1 METKA
6 FSMQSPEAIA
16 KQYGGNK
23 QKIAQAMQLGII
35 DPTAGTLAGMFID
48 RMRAAAQ
55 AEQAPQQTVAQ
66 KTFAPPAPPQQQMP
80 QQQQMP
86 PQAPPQAGLGA
97 TPPAGQAPPM
107 GMAAGGMVAFADGG
121 MGMPSGGLPS
131 LQVPD
136 DMFNSSLGNSGDDQQ
151 YADGGIVSFADG
163 GPDPLAWMKSKV
175 TSPYGQ
181 RSAGMHQGV
190 DFGVGSGTPIGV
202 PVGGTVVVAKKDDIN
217 GNYVVVQHPDGS
229 RSSYSHLSGFNVKEG
244 DPVNAGDILGLSG
257 STGRVRS
264 STGGDGSHLHFGVRD
279 AERNRIDPAGFLK
292 NPSLSGVAKDNAAP
306 ASAPA
311 TGGTRVPTLANYV
324 EPDLT
329 KNLESDAV
337 AGMSFY
343 DKYAPQTRKAADMLT
358 KEADR
363 LSDPETV
370 KKQERDDK
378 WMALAE
384 FGFKLAGSNS
394 PYFLQAVG
402 EAATASLPGMKADKK
417 EREAR
422 RLDAIKMYAQA
433 EGITNEMAS
442 KRVTAGMSFAK
453 DKLEIKDR
461 SIARVADLAKAAAN
475 DATQIEVAN
484 INRDSALEVA
494 KERTATE
501 IKASEKLTNAERL
514 KLQAQLAL
522 IPQQATENVDSRL
535 TSDSIYQNLEGKDGT
550 ELQQKRTAY
559 RAKLIATEEA
569 RLVAAINALIGP
581 PAGTPP
587 PATANTPKEG
597 QKSVATDG
605 RKIIY
610 KNGRWEFI
618 EKKS

>member
-66 KTFAPPAPPQQQMP
+66 QVFAPPAPPQQQMP

-121 MGMPSGGLPS
+121 GLPS

-151 YADGGIVSFADG
+151 YADGGIVSFAAGSPGMLDLYDDVEQQESG
-163 GPDPLAWMKSKV
+163 GNQNAVSPAGARGVMQLMPGTMKDP
-175 TSPYGQ
+175 G
-181 RSAGMHQGV
+181 
-190 DFGVGSGTPIGV
+190 FGVPTMAELRARGLSEEAANRLVGQKYLEAMYKKYGNKTTALMAYNWGPGNTDKWLASGADPKKV
-202 PVGGTVVVAKKDDIN
+202 PSETR
-217 GNYVVVQHPDGS
+217 NYVKSVM
-229 RSSYSHLSGFNVKEG
+229 
-244 DPVNAGDILGLSG
+244 
-257 STGRVRS
+257 
-264 STGGDGSHLHFGVRD
+264 GG
-279 AERNRIDPAGFLK
+279 
-292 NPSLSGVAKDNAAP
+292 NAAP

-329 KNLESDAV
+329 KDLESDAV
-337 AGMSFY
+337 AGMAFY

-363 LSDPETV
+363 LSDPATV

-402 EAATASLPGMKADKK
+402 EAANATLPGMKADKK

-442 KRVTAGMSFAK
+442 KRVTAGMSYAK

-461 SIARVADLAKAAAN
+461 SIARVADLAKSAASN
-475 DATQIEVAN
+475 ATQLEVVDRQVAGN
-484 INRDSALEVA
+484 LAVA
-494 KERTATE
+494 KEQTE
-501 IKASEKLTNAERL
+501 AAITSSEKLDNAA
-514 KLQAQLAL
+514 KINLQAQLAKV
-522 IPQQATENVDSRL
+522 PQQATDNVDSRL
-535 TSDSIYQNLEGKDGT
+535 TSDQGYINRKGKPA
-550 ELQQKRTAY
+550 EQAAY
-559 RAKLIATEEA
+559 RAQLIAAEEA
-569 RLVAAINALIGP
+569 RLVAAIQALIGP
-581 PAGTPP
+581 TSGDIDFKTLA
-587 PATANTPKEG
+587 
-597 QKSVATDG
+597 
-605 RKIIY
+605 
-610 KNGRWEFI
+610 KN
-618 EKKS
+618 K

>member
-66 KTFAPPAPPQQQMP
+66 QVFAPPAPPQQQMP

-121 MGMPSGGLPS
+121 GLPS

-151 YADGGIVSFADG
+151 YADGGIVSFAAGSPGMLDLYDDVEQQESG
-163 GPDPLAWMKSKV
+163 GNQNAVSPAGARGVMQLMPGTMKDP
-175 TSPYGQ
+175 G
-181 RSAGMHQGV
+181 
-190 DFGVGSGTPIGV
+190 FGVPTMAELRARGLSEEAANRLVGQKYLEAMYKKYGNKTTALMAYNWGPGNTDKWLASGADPKKV
-202 PVGGTVVVAKKDDIN
+202 PSETR
-217 GNYVVVQHPDGS
+217 NYVKSVM
-229 RSSYSHLSGFNVKEG
+229 
-244 DPVNAGDILGLSG
+244 
-257 STGRVRS
+257 
-264 STGGDGSHLHFGVRD
+264 GG
-279 AERNRIDPAGFLK
+279 
-292 NPSLSGVAKDNAAP
+292 NAAP

-329 KNLESDAV
+329 KDLESDAV
-337 AGMSFY
+337 AGMAFY

-363 LSDPETV
+363 LSDPATV

-402 EAATASLPGMKADKK
+402 EAANATLPGMKADKK

-442 KRVTAGMSFAK
+442 KRVTAGMSYAK

-461 SIARVADLAKAAAN
+461 SIARVADIAKAAAN

-484 INRDSALEVA
+484 INRDSALDVA
-494 KERTATE
+494 KENVKGQ
-501 IKASEKLTNAERL
+501 IDASEKLSNAERL
-514 KLQAQLAL
+514 KLQAQLAK
-522 IPQQATENVDSRL
+522 IPQQATENVDARL
-535 TSDSIYQNLEGKDGT
+535 TSNAAYQQLTGKDGP
-550 ELQQKRTAY
+550 ELQQRRTAF
-559 RAKLIATEEA
+559 RAQEIVAEQA
-569 RLVAAINALIGP
+569 RLVAAIQALIGP
-581 PAGTPP
+581 TSGDIDFVELDKTKA
-587 PATANTPKEG
+587 K
-597 QKSVATDG
+597 
-605 RKIIY
+605 
-610 KNGRWEFI
+610 
-618 EKKS
+618 

>member
-66 KTFAPPAPPQQQMP
+66 QVFAPPAPPQQQMP

-121 MGMPSGGLPS
+121 GLPS

-151 YADGGIVSFADG
+151 YADGGIVSFAAGSPGMLDLYDDVEQQESG
-163 GPDPLAWMKSKV
+163 GNQNAVSPAGARGVMQLMPGTMKDP
-175 TSPYGQ
+175 G
-181 RSAGMHQGV
+181 
-190 DFGVGSGTPIGV
+190 FGVPTM
-202 PVGGTVVVAKKDDIN
+202 AEL
-217 GNYVVVQHPDGS
+217 
-229 RSSYSHLSGFNVKEG
+229 R
-244 DPVNAGDILGLSG
+244 ARGLSEEAANRLVG
-257 STGRVRS
+257 QKYLEAMYKKYGNKTTALMAYNWGPGNTDKWLASGADPKEVPSETRDYVKS
-264 STGGDGSHLHFGVRD
+264 VMGG
-279 AERNRIDPAGFLK
+279 
-292 NPSLSGVAKDNAAP
+292 NAAP

-329 KNLESDAV
+329 KDLESDAV
-337 AGMSFY
+337 AGMAFY

-363 LSDPETV
+363 LSDPATV

-402 EAATASLPGMKADKK
+402 EAANATLPGMKADKK

-442 KRVTAGMSFAK
+442 KRVTAGMSYAK

-461 SIARVADLAKAAAN
+461 SIARVADIAKAAAN

-484 INRDSALEVA
+484 INRESALDVA
-494 KERTATE
+494 KENVRGQ
-501 IKASEKLTNAERL
+501 IDASTKLSNAERL
-514 KLQAQLAL
+514 KLQAQLAK
-522 IPQQATENVDSRL
+522 IPQQATENVDARL
-535 TSDSIYQNLEGKDGT
+535 TSNAAYQQLTGKDGP
-550 ELQQKRTAY
+550 ELQQKRTAF
-559 RAKLIATEEA
+559 RAQEIVAEQA
-569 RLVAAINALIGP
+569 RLVAAIQALIGP
-581 PAGTPP
+581 TSGDIDFAELDKTK
-587 PATANTPKEG
+587 AK
-597 QKSVATDG
+597 
-605 RKIIY
+605 
-610 KNGRWEFI
+610 
-618 EKKS
+618 

>member
-66 KTFAPPAPPQQQMP
+66 QVFAPPAPPQQQMP

-121 MGMPSGGLPS
+121 GLPS

-151 YADGGIVSFADG
+151 YADGGIVSFAAGSPGMLDLYDDVEQQESGGNQNAVSPDG
-163 GPDPLAWMKSKV
+163 ARGVMQLMPGTMKDP
-175 TSPYGQ
+175 G
-181 RSAGMHQGV
+181 
-190 DFGVGSGTPIGV
+190 FGVPTMAELRARGLSEEAANRLVGQKYLEAMYKKYGNKTTALMAYNWGPGNTDKWLASGADPKKV
-202 PVGGTVVVAKKDDIN
+202 PSETR
-217 GNYVVVQHPDGS
+217 NYVKSVM
-229 RSSYSHLSGFNVKEG
+229 
-244 DPVNAGDILGLSG
+244 
-257 STGRVRS
+257 
-264 STGGDGSHLHFGVRD
+264 GG
-279 AERNRIDPAGFLK
+279 
-292 NPSLSGVAKDNAAP
+292 NAAP

-337 AGMSFY
+337 AGMAFY

-363 LSDPETV
+363 LSDPATV

-402 EAATASLPGMKADKK
+402 EAANATLPGMKADKK

-442 KRVTAGMSFAK
+442 KRVTAGMSYAK

-461 SIARVADLAKAAAN
+461 SIARVADLAKSAASN
-475 DATQIEVAN
+475 ATQLEVVDRQVAGN
-484 INRDSALEVA
+484 LAVA
-494 KERTATE
+494 KENVRGQ
-501 IKASEKLTNAERL
+501 IDASTKLSNAERL
-514 KLQAQLAL
+514 KLQAQLAK
-522 IPQQATENVDSRL
+522 IPQQATENVDARL
-535 TSDSIYQNLEGKDGT
+535 TSNAAYQQLTGKDGP
-550 ELQQKRTAY
+550 ELQQRRTAF
-559 RAKLIATEEA
+559 RAQEIVAEQA
-569 RLVAAINALIGP
+569 RLVAAIQALIGP
-581 PAGTPP
+581 TSGDIDFAELDKTK
-587 PATANTPKEG
+587 AK
-597 QKSVATDG
+597 
-605 RKIIY
+605 
-610 KNGRWEFI
+610 
-618 EKKS
+618 

>member
-66 KTFAPPAPPQQQMP
+66 QVFAPPAPPQQQMP

-121 MGMPSGGLPS
+121 GLPS

-151 YADGGIVSFADG
+151 YADGGIVSFAAGSPGMLDLYDDVEQQESG
-163 GPDPLAWMKSKV
+163 GNQNAVSPAGARGVMQLMPGTMKDP
-175 TSPYGQ
+175 G
-181 RSAGMHQGV
+181 
-190 DFGVGSGTPIGV
+190 FGVPTM
-202 PVGGTVVVAKKDDIN
+202 AEL
-217 GNYVVVQHPDGS
+217 
-229 RSSYSHLSGFNVKEG
+229 R
-244 DPVNAGDILGLSG
+244 ARGLSEEAANRLVG
-257 STGRVRS
+257 QKYLEAMYKKYGNKTTALMAYNWGPGNTDKWLASGADPKEVPSETRDYVKS
-264 STGGDGSHLHFGVRD
+264 VMGG
-279 AERNRIDPAGFLK
+279 
-292 NPSLSGVAKDNAAP
+292 NAAP

-329 KNLESDAV
+329 KDLESDAV
-337 AGMSFY
+337 AGMAFY

-363 LSDPETV
+363 LSDPATV

-402 EAATASLPGMKADKK
+402 EAANATLPGMKADKK

-442 KRVTAGMSFAK
+442 KRVTAGMSYAK

-461 SIARVADLAKAAAN
+461 SIARVADIAKAAAN

-484 INRDSALEVA
+484 INRESALDVA
-494 KERTATE
+494 KENVRGQ
-501 IKASEKLTNAERL
+501 IDASEKLSNAERL
-514 KLQAQLAL
+514 KLQAQLAK
-522 IPQQATENVDSRL
+522 IPQQATENVDARL
-535 TSDSIYQNLEGKDGT
+535 TSNAAYQQLTGKDGP
-550 ELQQKRTAY
+550 ELQQRRTAF
-559 RAKLIATEEA
+559 RAQEIVAEQA
-569 RLVAAINALIGP
+569 RLVAAIQALIGP
-581 PAGTPP
+581 TSGDIDFAELDKTK
-587 PATANTPKEG
+587 AK
-597 QKSVATDG
+597 
-605 RKIIY
+605 
-610 KNGRWEFI
+610 
-618 EKKS
+618 

>member
-66 KTFAPPAPPQQQMP
+66 QVFAPPAPPQQQMP

-121 MGMPSGGLPS
+121 GLPS

-151 YADGGIVSFADG
+151 YADGGIVSFAAGSPGMLDLYDDVEQQESG
-163 GPDPLAWMKSKV
+163 GNQNAVSPAGARGVMQLMPGTMKDPGFGVPTMAELRARGLSEEAANRLVGQKYLEAMYKKYGNKTTALMAYNWGPDNTDKWLASGADPKKV
-175 TSPYGQ
+175 PSET
-181 RSAGMHQGV
+181 R
-190 DFGVGSGTPIGV
+190 
-202 PVGGTVVVAKKDDIN
+202 
-217 GNYVVVQHPDGS
+217 NYVKSVMG
-229 RSSYSHLSGFNVKEG
+229 G
-244 DPVNAGDILGLSG
+244 NA
-257 STGRVRS
+257 
-264 STGGDGSHLHFGVRD
+264 
-279 AERNRIDPAGFLK
+279 APA
-292 NPSLSGVAKDNAAP
+292 SAP

-329 KNLESDAV
+329 KDLESDAV
-337 AGMSFY
+337 AGMAFY

-363 LSDPETV
+363 LSDPATV

-402 EAATASLPGMKADKK
+402 EAANATLPGMKADKK

-442 KRVTAGMSFAK
+442 KRVTAGMSYAK

-461 SIARVADLAKAAAN
+461 SIARVADIAKAAAN

-484 INRDSALEVA
+484 INRESALDVA
-494 KERTATE
+494 KENVRGQ
-501 IKASEKLTNAERL
+501 IDASEKLSNAERL
-514 KLQAQLAL
+514 KLQAQLAK
-522 IPQQATENVDSRL
+522 IPQQATENVDARL
-535 TSDSIYQNLEGKDGT
+535 KSNAAYQKLTGKDGP
-550 ELQQKRTAY
+550 ELQQKRNEF
-559 RAKLIATEEA
+559 RAQEIAVEQA
-569 RLVAAINALIGP
+569 RLVAALQALIGP
-581 PAGTPP
+581 TSGDIDFAELDKTK
-587 PATANTPKEG
+587 AK
-597 QKSVATDG
+597 
-605 RKIIY
+605 
-610 KNGRWEFI
+610 
-618 EKKS
+618 

>member
-66 KTFAPPAPPQQQMP
+66 QVFAPPAPPQQQMP

-121 MGMPSGGLPS
+121 GLPS

-151 YADGGIVSFADG
+151 YADGGIVSFAAGSPGMLDLYDDVEQQESG
-163 GPDPLAWMKSKV
+163 GNQNAVSPAGARGVMQLMPGTMKDP
-175 TSPYGQ
+175 G
-181 RSAGMHQGV
+181 
-190 DFGVGSGTPIGV
+190 FGVPTM
-202 PVGGTVVVAKKDDIN
+202 AEL
-217 GNYVVVQHPDGS
+217 
-229 RSSYSHLSGFNVKEG
+229 R
-244 DPVNAGDILGLSG
+244 ARGLSEEAANRLVG
-257 STGRVRS
+257 QKYLEAMYKKYGNKTTALMAYNWGPGNTDKWLASGADPKEVPSETRDYVKS
-264 STGGDGSHLHFGVRD
+264 VMGG
-279 AERNRIDPAGFLK
+279 
-292 NPSLSGVAKDNAAP
+292 NAAP

-329 KNLESDAV
+329 KDLESDAV
-337 AGMSFY
+337 AGMAFY

-363 LSDPETV
+363 LSDPATV

-402 EAATASLPGMKADKK
+402 EAANATLPGMKADKK

-442 KRVTAGMSFAK
+442 KRVTAGMSYAK

-484 INRDSALEVA
+484 INRGSALDVA
-494 KERTATE
+494 KENVRGQ
-501 IKASEKLTNAERL
+501 IDASTKLSNAERL
-514 KLQAQLAL
+514 KLQAQLAK
-522 IPQQATENVDSRL
+522 IPQQATENVDARL
-535 TSDSIYQNLEGKDGT
+535 TSNAAYQQLTGKDGP
-550 ELQQKRTAY
+550 ELQQRRTAF
-559 RAKLIATEEA
+559 RAQEIVAEQA
-569 RLVAAINALIGP
+569 RLVAAIQALIGP
-581 PAGTPP
+581 TSGDIDFAELDKTK
-587 PATANTPKEG
+587 AK
-597 QKSVATDG
+597 
-605 RKIIY
+605 
-610 KNGRWEFI
+610 
-618 EKKS
+618 

>member
-66 KTFAPPAPPQQQMP
+66 QVFAPPAPPQQQMP

-121 MGMPSGGLPS
+121 GLPS

-151 YADGGIVSFADG
+151 YADGGIVSFAAGSPGMLDLYDDVEQQESG
-163 GPDPLAWMKSKV
+163 GNQNAVSPAGARGVMQLMPGTMKDP
-175 TSPYGQ
+175 G
-181 RSAGMHQGV
+181 
-190 DFGVGSGTPIGV
+190 FGVPTMAELRARGLSEEAANRLVGQKYLEAMYKKYGNKTTALMAYNWGPGNTDKWLASGADPKKV
-202 PVGGTVVVAKKDDIN
+202 PSETR
-217 GNYVVVQHPDGS
+217 NYVKSVM
-229 RSSYSHLSGFNVKEG
+229 
-244 DPVNAGDILGLSG
+244 
-257 STGRVRS
+257 
-264 STGGDGSHLHFGVRD
+264 GG
-279 AERNRIDPAGFLK
+279 
-292 NPSLSGVAKDNAAP
+292 NAAP

-329 KNLESDAV
+329 KDLESDAV
-337 AGMSFY
+337 AGMAFY

-363 LSDPETV
+363 LSDPATV

-402 EAATASLPGMKADKK
+402 EAANATLPGMKADKK

-442 KRVTAGMSFAK
+442 KRVTAGMSYAK

-461 SIARVADLAKAAAN
+461 SIARVADLAKSAASN
-475 DATQIEVAN
+475 ATQLEVVDRQVAGN
-484 INRDSALEVA
+484 LAVA
-494 KERTATE
+494 KEQT
-501 IKASEKLTNAERL
+501 KAAITSSEKLDNAA
-514 KLQAQLAL
+514 KINLQAQLAKV
-522 IPQQATENVDSRL
+522 PQQATDNVDSRL
-535 TSDSIYQNLEGKDGT
+535 TSDQGYINRKGKPA
-550 ELQQKRTAY
+550 EQAAY
-559 RAKLIATEEA
+559 RAQLIAAEEA
-569 RLVAAINALIGP
+569 RLVAAIQALIGP
-581 PAGTPP
+581 TSGDIDFKTLA
-587 PATANTPKEG
+587 
-597 QKSVATDG
+597 
-605 RKIIY
+605 
-610 KNGRWEFI
+610 KN
-618 EKKS
+618 K

>member
-66 KTFAPPAPPQQQMP
+66 QVFAPPAPPQQQMP

-121 MGMPSGGLPS
+121 GLPS

-151 YADGGIVSFADG
+151 YADGGIVSFAAGSPGMLDLYDDVEQQESG
-163 GPDPLAWMKSKV
+163 GNQNAVSPAGARGVMQLMPGTMKDPGFGVPTMAELRARGLSEEAANRLVGQKYLEAMYKKYGNKTTALMAYNWGPDNTDKWLASGADPKKV
-175 TSPYGQ
+175 PSET
-181 RSAGMHQGV
+181 R
-190 DFGVGSGTPIGV
+190 
-202 PVGGTVVVAKKDDIN
+202 
-217 GNYVVVQHPDGS
+217 NYVKSVMG
-229 RSSYSHLSGFNVKEG
+229 G
-244 DPVNAGDILGLSG
+244 NA
-257 STGRVRS
+257 
-264 STGGDGSHLHFGVRD
+264 
-279 AERNRIDPAGFLK
+279 APA
-292 NPSLSGVAKDNAAP
+292 SAP

-329 KNLESDAV
+329 KDLESDAV
-337 AGMSFY
+337 AGMAFY

-363 LSDPETV
+363 LSDPATV

-402 EAATASLPGMKADKK
+402 EAANATLPGMKADKK

-442 KRVTAGMSFAK
+442 KRVTAGMSYAK

-461 SIARVADLAKAAAN
+461 SIARVADIAKAAAN

-484 INRDSALEVA
+484 INRESALDVA
-494 KERTATE
+494 KENVRGQ
-501 IKASEKLTNAERL
+501 IDASEKLSNAERL
-514 KLQAQLAL
+514 KLQAQLAK
-522 IPQQATENVDSRL
+522 IPQQATENVDARL
-535 TSDSIYQNLEGKDGT
+535 KSNAAYQKLTGKDGP
-550 ELQQKRTAY
+550 ELQQKRNVF
-559 RAKLIATEEA
+559 RAQEIAVEQA
-569 RLVAAINALIGP
+569 RLVAALQALIGP
-581 PAGTPP
+581 TSGDIDFVELDKTEA
-587 PATANTPKEG
+587 K
-597 QKSVATDG
+597 
-605 RKIIY
+605 
-610 KNGRWEFI
+610 
-618 EKKS
+618 

>member
-66 KTFAPPAPPQQQMP
+66 QVFAPPAPPQQQMP

-121 MGMPSGGLPS
+121 GLPS

-151 YADGGIVSFADG
+151 YADGGIVSFAAGSPGMLDLYDDVEQQESG
-163 GPDPLAWMKSKV
+163 GNQNAVSPAGARGVMQLMPGTMKDP
-175 TSPYGQ
+175 G
-181 RSAGMHQGV
+181 
-190 DFGVGSGTPIGV
+190 FGVPTM
-202 PVGGTVVVAKKDDIN
+202 AEL
-217 GNYVVVQHPDGS
+217 
-229 RSSYSHLSGFNVKEG
+229 R
-244 DPVNAGDILGLSG
+244 ARGLSEEAANRLVG
-257 STGRVRS
+257 QKYLEAMYKKYGNKTTALMAYNWGPGNTDKWLASGADPKEVPSETRDYVKS
-264 STGGDGSHLHFGVRD
+264 VMGG
-279 AERNRIDPAGFLK
+279 
-292 NPSLSGVAKDNAAP
+292 NAAP

-329 KNLESDAV
+329 KDLESDAV
-337 AGMSFY
+337 AGMAFY

-363 LSDPETV
+363 LSDPATV

-402 EAATASLPGMKADKK
+402 EAANATLPGMKADKK

-442 KRVTAGMSFAK
+442 KRVTAGMSYAK

-461 SIARVADLAKAAAN
+461 SIARVADVAKAAAN

-484 INRDSALEVA
+484 INRASALDVA
-494 KERTATE
+494 KENVRGQ
-501 IKASEKLTNAERL
+501 IDASTKLSNAERL
-514 KLQAQLAL
+514 KLQAQLAK
-522 IPQQATENVDSRL
+522 IPQQATENVDARL
-535 TSDSIYQNLEGKDGT
+535 TSNAAYQQLTGKDGP
-550 ELQQKRTAY
+550 ELQQRRTAF
-559 RAKLIATEEA
+559 RAQEIVAEQA
-569 RLVAAINALIGP
+569 RLVAAIQALIGP
-581 PAGTPP
+581 TSGDIDFVELDKTEA
-587 PATANTPKEG
+587 K
-597 QKSVATDG
+597 
-605 RKIIY
+605 
-610 KNGRWEFI
+610 
-618 EKKS
+618 

>member
-66 KTFAPPAPPQQQMP
+66 QVFAPPAPPQQQMP

-121 MGMPSGGLPS
+121 GLPS

-151 YADGGIVSFADG
+151 YADGGIVSFAAGSPGMLDLYDDVEQQESGGNQNAVSPDG
-163 GPDPLAWMKSKV
+163 ARGVMQLMPGTMKDP
-175 TSPYGQ
+175 G
-181 RSAGMHQGV
+181 
-190 DFGVGSGTPIGV
+190 FGVPTMAELRARGLSEEAANRLVGQKYLEAMYKKYGNKTTALMAYNWGPGNTDKWLASGADPKKV
-202 PVGGTVVVAKKDDIN
+202 PSETR
-217 GNYVVVQHPDGS
+217 NYVKSVM
-229 RSSYSHLSGFNVKEG
+229 
-244 DPVNAGDILGLSG
+244 
-257 STGRVRS
+257 
-264 STGGDGSHLHFGVRD
+264 GG
-279 AERNRIDPAGFLK
+279 
-292 NPSLSGVAKDNAAP
+292 NAAP

-329 KNLESDAV
+329 KDLESDAV
-337 AGMSFY
+337 AGMAFY

-363 LSDPETV
+363 LSDPATV

-402 EAATASLPGMKADKK
+402 EAANATLPGMKADKK

-442 KRVTAGMSFAK
+442 KRVTAGMSYAK

-461 SIARVADLAKAAAN
+461 SIARVADIAKAAAN

-484 INRDSALEVA
+484 INRDSALDVA
-494 KERTATE
+494 KENVRGQ
-501 IKASEKLTNAERL
+501 IDASTKLSNAERL
-514 KLQAQLAL
+514 KLQAQLAK
-522 IPQQATENVDSRL
+522 IPQQATENVDARL
-535 TSDSIYQNLEGKDGT
+535 ASNAAYQQLTGKDGP
-550 ELQQKRTAY
+550 ELQQRRTAF
-559 RAKLIATEEA
+559 RAQEIVAEQA
-569 RLVAAINALIGP
+569 RLVAAIQALIGP
-581 PAGTPP
+581 TSGDIDFAELDKTK
-587 PATANTPKEG
+587 AK
-597 QKSVATDG
+597 
-605 RKIIY
+605 
-610 KNGRWEFI
+610 
-618 EKKS
+618 

>member
-66 KTFAPPAPPQQQMP
+66 QVFAPPAPPQQQMP

-121 MGMPSGGLPS
+121 GLPS

-151 YADGGIVSFADG
+151 YADGGIVSFAAGSPGMLDLYDDVEQQESG
-163 GPDPLAWMKSKV
+163 GNQNAVSPAGARGVMQLMPGTMKDP
-175 TSPYGQ
+175 G
-181 RSAGMHQGV
+181 
-190 DFGVGSGTPIGV
+190 FGVPTM
-202 PVGGTVVVAKKDDIN
+202 AEL
-217 GNYVVVQHPDGS
+217 
-229 RSSYSHLSGFNVKEG
+229 R
-244 DPVNAGDILGLSG
+244 ARGLSEEAANRLVG
-257 STGRVRS
+257 QKYLEAMYKKYGNKTTALMAYNWGPGNTDKWLASGADPKEVPSETRDYVKS
-264 STGGDGSHLHFGVRD
+264 VMGG
-279 AERNRIDPAGFLK
+279 
-292 NPSLSGVAKDNAAP
+292 NAAP

-329 KNLESDAV
+329 KDLESDAV
-337 AGMSFY
+337 AGMAFY

-363 LSDPETV
+363 LSDPATV

-402 EAATASLPGMKADKK
+402 EAANATLPGMKADKK

-442 KRVTAGMSFAK
+442 KRVTAGMSYAK

-461 SIARVADLAKAAAN
+461 SIARVADIAKAAAN

-484 INRDSALEVA
+484 INRASALDVA
-494 KERTATE
+494 KENVRGQ
-501 IKASEKLTNAERL
+501 IDASTKLSNAERL
-514 KLQAQLAL
+514 KLQAQLAK
-522 IPQQATENVDSRL
+522 IPQQATENVDARL
-535 TSDSIYQNLEGKDGT
+535 TSNAAYQQLTGKDGP
-550 ELQQKRTAY
+550 ELQQRRTAF
-559 RAKLIATEEA
+559 RAQEIVAEQA
-569 RLVAAINALIGP
+569 RLVAAIQALIGP
-581 PAGTPP
+581 TSGDIDFVELDKTEA
-587 PATANTPKEG
+587 K
-597 QKSVATDG
+597 
-605 RKIIY
+605 
-610 KNGRWEFI
+610 
-618 EKKS
+618 

>member
-66 KTFAPPAPPQQQMP
+66 QVFAPPAPPQQQMP

-121 MGMPSGGLPS
+121 GLPS

-151 YADGGIVSFADG
+151 YADGGIVSFAAGSPGMLDLYDDVEQQESG
-163 GPDPLAWMKSKV
+163 GNQNAVSPAGARGVMQLMPGTMKDP
-175 TSPYGQ
+175 G
-181 RSAGMHQGV
+181 
-190 DFGVGSGTPIGV
+190 FGVPTMAELRARGLSEEAANRLVGQKYLEAMYKKYGNKTTALMAYNWGPGNTDKWLASGADPKKV
-202 PVGGTVVVAKKDDIN
+202 PSETR
-217 GNYVVVQHPDGS
+217 NYVKSVM
-229 RSSYSHLSGFNVKEG
+229 
-244 DPVNAGDILGLSG
+244 
-257 STGRVRS
+257 
-264 STGGDGSHLHFGVRD
+264 GG
-279 AERNRIDPAGFLK
+279 
-292 NPSLSGVAKDNAAP
+292 NAAP

-329 KNLESDAV
+329 KDLESDAV
-337 AGMSFY
+337 AGMAFY

-363 LSDPETV
+363 LSDPATV

-402 EAATASLPGMKADKK
+402 EAANATLPGMKADKK

-442 KRVTAGMSFAK
+442 KRVTAGMSYAK

-461 SIARVADLAKAAAN
+461 SIARVADLAKSAASN
-475 DATQIEVAN
+475 ATQLEVVDRQVAGN
-484 INRDSALEVA
+484 LAVA
-494 KERTATE
+494 KENVRGQ
-501 IKASEKLTNAERL
+501 IDASTKLSNAERL
-514 KLQAQLAL
+514 KLQAQLAK
-522 IPQQATENVDSRL
+522 IPQQATENVDARL
-535 TSDSIYQNLEGKDGT
+535 ASNAAYQQLKGKDST
-550 ELQQKRTAY
+550 ELQQKKTAF
-559 RAKLIATEEA
+559 RAQEIVAEQA
-569 RLVAAINALIGP
+569 RLVAAIQALIGP
-581 PAGTPP
+581 TSGDIDFAELDKTK
-587 PATANTPKEG
+587 AK
-597 QKSVATDG
+597 
-605 RKIIY
+605 
-610 KNGRWEFI
+610 
-618 EKKS
+618 

>member
-66 KTFAPPAPPQQQMP
+66 QVFAPPAPPQQQMP

-121 MGMPSGGLPS
+121 GLPS

-151 YADGGIVSFADG
+151 YADGGIVSFAAGSPGMLDLYDDVEQQESG
-163 GPDPLAWMKSKV
+163 GNQNAVSPAGARGVMQLMPGTMKDP
-175 TSPYGQ
+175 G
-181 RSAGMHQGV
+181 
-190 DFGVGSGTPIGV
+190 FGVPTM
-202 PVGGTVVVAKKDDIN
+202 AEL
-217 GNYVVVQHPDGS
+217 
-229 RSSYSHLSGFNVKEG
+229 R
-244 DPVNAGDILGLSG
+244 ARGLSEEAANRLVG
-257 STGRVRS
+257 QKYLEAMYKKYGNKTTALMAYNWGPGNTDKWLASGADPKEVPSETRDYVKS
-264 STGGDGSHLHFGVRD
+264 VMGG
-279 AERNRIDPAGFLK
+279 
-292 NPSLSGVAKDNAAP
+292 NAAP

-329 KNLESDAV
+329 KDLESDAV
-337 AGMSFY
+337 AGMAFY

-363 LSDPETV
+363 LSDPATV

-402 EAATASLPGMKADKK
+402 EAANATLPGMKADKK

-442 KRVTAGMSFAK
+442 KRVTAGMSYAK

-461 SIARVADLAKAAAN
+461 SIARVADLAKSAASN
-475 DATQIEVAN
+475 ATQLEVVDRQVAGN
-484 INRDSALEVA
+484 LAVA
-494 KERTATE
+494 KEQTE
-501 IKASEKLTNAERL
+501 AAITSSEKLDNAA
-514 KLQAQLAL
+514 KINLQAQLAKV
-522 IPQQATENVDSRL
+522 PQQATDNVDSRL
-535 TSDSIYQNLEGKDGT
+535 TSDQGYINRKGKPA
-550 ELQQKRTAY
+550 EQAAY
-559 RAKLIATEEA
+559 RAQLIAAEEA
-569 RLVAAINALIGP
+569 RLVAAIQALIGP
-581 PAGTPP
+581 TSGDIDFKTLA
-587 PATANTPKEG
+587 
-597 QKSVATDG
+597 
-605 RKIIY
+605 
-610 KNGRWEFI
+610 KN
-618 EKKS
+618 K

>member
-66 KTFAPPAPPQQQMP
+66 QVFAPPAPPQQQMP

-121 MGMPSGGLPS
+121 GLPS

-151 YADGGIVSFADG
+151 YADGGIVSFAAGSPGMLDLYDDVEQQESG
-163 GPDPLAWMKSKV
+163 GNQNAVSPAGARGVMQLMPGTMKDP
-175 TSPYGQ
+175 G
-181 RSAGMHQGV
+181 
-190 DFGVGSGTPIGV
+190 FGVPTM
-202 PVGGTVVVAKKDDIN
+202 AEL
-217 GNYVVVQHPDGS
+217 
-229 RSSYSHLSGFNVKEG
+229 R
-244 DPVNAGDILGLSG
+244 ARGLSEEAANRLVG
-257 STGRVRS
+257 QKYLEAMYKKYGNKTTALMAYNWGPGNTDKWLASGADPKEVPSETRDYVKS
-264 STGGDGSHLHFGVRD
+264 VMGG
-279 AERNRIDPAGFLK
+279 
-292 NPSLSGVAKDNAAP
+292 NAAP

-329 KNLESDAV
+329 KDLESDAV
-337 AGMSFY
+337 AGMAFY

-363 LSDPETV
+363 LSDPATV

-402 EAATASLPGMKADKK
+402 EAANATLPGMKADKK

-442 KRVTAGMSFAK
+442 KRVTAGMSYAK

-461 SIARVADLAKAAAN
+461 SIARVADLAKSAASN
-475 DATQIEVAN
+475 ATQLEVVDRQVAGN
-484 INRDSALEVA
+484 LAVA
-494 KERTATE
+494 KEQTE
-501 IKASEKLTNAERL
+501 AAITSSEKLDNAA
-514 KLQAQLAL
+514 KINLQAQLAKV
-522 IPQQATENVDSRL
+522 PQQATDNVDSRL
-535 TSDSIYQNLEGKDGT
+535 TSDQGYINRKGKPA
-550 ELQQKRTAY
+550 EQAAY
-559 RAKLIATEEA
+559 RAQLIAAEEA
-569 RLVAAINALIGP
+569 RLVAAIQALIGP
-581 PAGTPP
+581 TSGDIDFAELDKTK
-587 PATANTPKEG
+587 AK
-597 QKSVATDG
+597 
-605 RKIIY
+605 
-610 KNGRWEFI
+610 
-618 EKKS
+618 

>member
-66 KTFAPPAPPQQQMP
+66 QVFAPPAPPQQQMP

-121 MGMPSGGLPS
+121 GLPS

-151 YADGGIVSFADG
+151 YADGGIVSFAAGSPGMLDLYDDVEQQESG
-163 GPDPLAWMKSKV
+163 GNQNAVSPAGARGVMQLMPGTMKDPGFGVPTMAELRARGLSEEAANRLVGQKYLEAMYKKYGNKTTALMAYNWGPDNTDKWLASGADPKKVPSETRDYVKSV
-175 TSPYGQ
+175 
-181 RSAGMHQGV
+181 M
-190 DFGVGSGTPIGV
+190 
-202 PVGGTVVVAKKDDIN
+202 GG
-217 GNYVVVQHPDGS
+217 
-229 RSSYSHLSGFNVKEG
+229 
-244 DPVNAGDILGLSG
+244 
-257 STGRVRS
+257 
-264 STGGDGSHLHFGVRD
+264 
-279 AERNRIDPAGFLK
+279 
-292 NPSLSGVAKDNAAP
+292 NAAP

-329 KNLESDAV
+329 KDLESDAV
-337 AGMSFY
+337 AGMAFY

-363 LSDPETV
+363 LSDPATV

-402 EAATASLPGMKADKK
+402 EAANATLPGMKADKK

-442 KRVTAGMSFAK
+442 KRVTAGMSYAK

-461 SIARVADLAKAAAN
+461 SIARVADIAKAAAN

-484 INRDSALEVA
+484 INRDSALDVA
-494 KERTATE
+494 KENVKGQ
-501 IKASEKLTNAERL
+501 IDASEKLSNAERL
-514 KLQAQLAL
+514 KLQAQLAK
-522 IPQQATENVDSRL
+522 IPQQATENVDARL
-535 TSDSIYQNLEGKDGT
+535 TSNAAYQQLTGKDGP
-550 ELQQKRTAY
+550 ELQQRRTAF
-559 RAKLIATEEA
+559 RAQEIVAEQA
-569 RLVAAINALIGP
+569 RLVAAIQALIGP
-581 PAGTPP
+581 TSGDIDFVELDKTKA
-587 PATANTPKEG
+587 K
-597 QKSVATDG
+597 
-605 RKIIY
+605 
-610 KNGRWEFI
+610 
-618 EKKS
+618 